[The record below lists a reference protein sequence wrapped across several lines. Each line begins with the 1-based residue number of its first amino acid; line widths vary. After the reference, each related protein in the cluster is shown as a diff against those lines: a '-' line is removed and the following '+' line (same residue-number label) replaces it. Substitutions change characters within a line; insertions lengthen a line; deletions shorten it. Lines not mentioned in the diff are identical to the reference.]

1 MAELRIERVIR
12 VLAAAEVSVE
22 LGKRMI
28 AKGDCMRISMR
39 GLEFCVVEQRVRAT
53 W

>member
-12 VLAAAEVSVE
+12 FLAAAEVSVE

-28 AKGDCMRISMR
+28 AKGDCIQYTLVF
-39 GLEFCVVEQRVRAT
+39 GDLILKL
-53 W
+53 